1 MDKNFIPK
9 KRQQMLIFEHK
20 IYGDL
25 CPDMPEAVN
34 YIIYSIPVFFL
45 LIGIELLFD
54 KLNKTGYYRLNDALT
69 NINAGI
75 TEQVT
80 GAFLKAFVVGIY
92 AWMFDHY
99 KLFTVPN
106 TILTWVFLFI
116 AIDFFYYWFHRL
128 AHEVNVLWGGHV
140 VHHQSEEYNLS
151 VALRQGAFQ
160 KFGSFLFY
168 LPLAFLGF
176 NPVLFIVIS
185 QFQTLYQFWIH
196 TKTIKLLP
204 APFEYIFNTPSHHRV
219 HHGRNPKYID
229 KNHGGTLIIWDRL
242 FGTFQKEEEEV
253 IYGIT
258 KPLNTWNPLRAQL
271 DFWKDLAIDLR
282 HTHKFS
288 DKLKLLFLP
297 PGWLPSELG
306 GPKFAPEITPET
318 AVKYDTRIPVG
329 LNYYVLIQFVFILTF
344 TSYFLF
350 SFDNFNILTNVL
362 FMLLILLSV
371 TAAGLILEANR
382 NAFFVEIFRLIIT
395 IFFYNY
401 LLQNNIITNFSGFD
415 LFVLIA
421 INLISLVIFTPFKNV
436 FSKKVHENK

>member
-1 MDKNFIPK
+1 MGKITC
-9 KRQQMLIFEHK
+9 RLVIFELYK
-20 IYGDL
+20 RYRFYL
-25 CPDMPEAVN
+25 MPEAVN

-45 LIGIELLFD
+45 LIGIEIFID
-54 KLNKTGYYRLNDALT
+54 KLKKTGYYRLNDAVT

-92 AWMFDHY
+92 AWLFNHY
-99 KLFTVPN
+99 RLFTMPEN
-106 TILTWVFLFI
+106 ALTWIILFI
-116 AIDFFYYWFHRL
+116 GVDFFYYWFHRM

-196 TKTIKLLP
+196 TKTIHKLP
-204 APFEYIFNTPSHHRV
+204 APVEFIFNTPSHHRV

-229 KNHGGTLIIWDRL
+229 KNHGGTLIIWDRM

-253 IYGIT
+253 VYGIT
-258 KPLNTWNPLRAQL
+258 KPLKTWNPLRAQL
-271 DFWKDLAIDLR
+271 DFWKDLALDLR
-282 HTHKFS
+282 RTHKFS

-297 PGWLPSELG
+297 PGWLPAELG
-306 GPKFAPEITPET
+306 GPQFAPEITPAT
-318 AVKYDTRIPVG
+318 AEKFDTQIPVT
-329 LNYYVLIQFVFILTF
+329 LNYYVFVQFVFILGI

-350 SFDNFNILTNVL
+350 SFENFDVLTNVL
-362 FMLLILLSV
+362 FVALILISV
-371 TAAGLILEANR
+371 TAAGLILEAGR
-382 NAFFVEIFRLIIT
+382 NAFYVEILRIIGT
-395 IFFYNY
+395 VFFYFY
-401 LLQNNIITNFSGFD
+401 LMQNGILTGNSVELVQYILIVFS
-415 LFVLIA
+415 
-421 INLISLVIFTPFKNV
+421 LISLVIFTPY
-436 FSKKVHENK
+436 KKVFTKKV